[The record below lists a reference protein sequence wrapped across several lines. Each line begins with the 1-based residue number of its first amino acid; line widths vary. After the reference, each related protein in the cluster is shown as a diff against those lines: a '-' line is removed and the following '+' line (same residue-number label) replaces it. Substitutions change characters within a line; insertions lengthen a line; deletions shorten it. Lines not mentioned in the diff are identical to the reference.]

1 MKVLDIRKDGLE
13 DIGKQGI
20 AEITPESYAALR
32 AGGVINKGM
41 LPKIDGAFRAID
53 GGVSCVVIKRAD
65 ELLSESGTTI
75 RK

>member
-1 MKVLDIRKDGLE
+1 MFASSSSG
-13 DIGKQGI
+13 
-20 AEITPESYAALR
+20 
-32 AGGVINKGM
+32 
-41 LPKIDGAFRAID
+41 RAID